1 MFVKPLFEPQNTCIF
16 LKTAS
21 FLKISHFSLMCHG
34 KMRGKRFFLLLFSS
48 DFPEATT
55 AGKGFHKLVVLP
67 NHIAFASQRVREP
80 ALAGWCH

>member
-1 MFVKPLFEPQNTCIF
+1 MSVKPLFEPQNTCIF
-16 LKTAS
+16 FKTAS